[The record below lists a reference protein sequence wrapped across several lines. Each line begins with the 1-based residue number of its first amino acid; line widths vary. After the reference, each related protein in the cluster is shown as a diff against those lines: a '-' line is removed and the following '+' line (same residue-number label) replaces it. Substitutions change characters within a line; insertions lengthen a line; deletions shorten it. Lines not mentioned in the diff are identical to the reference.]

1 VSIGDTL
8 AEARRQAGL
17 TVTQVSQRTRIRETI
32 IRGIEQGDFSAC
44 GGDFYARGHIR
55 SIAAV
60 VGIDP
65 EPLIREYDEAHGAPH
80 AIRAADV
87 FGPSTPIRIKE
98 RRRSLNWSVAM
109 IVALLVVLGYGGY
122 RLASGSSP
130 SHNGSGTAAATVPSP
145 GHSRSPSPSATPSA
159 TPTPPASAASRRVVI
174 QLNAV
179 EDCWV
184 FLSDDQGNTIYSGVI
199 PAGSSQ
205 TWTERRAVTLRLG
218 NPAGVILT
226 VNGKKQSPGT
236 SQPVTLS
243 FGPARRVLARLAVSG
258 SGGRAVIC
266 RCAFESESRRPPHR
280 EPRHARLCPQ
290 RS

>member
-60 VGIDP
+60 VGAEP
-65 EPLIREYDEAHGAPH
+65 EPLIHEYDEAHGAPE

-87 FGPSTPIRIKE
+87 FEPSTPIAIKE
-98 RRRSLNWSVAM
+98 GRRLNWSVAM
-109 IVALLVVLGYGGY
+109 ILALLVVVGFGAYHLF
-122 RLASGSSP
+122 SSSSP
-130 SHNGSGTAAATVPSP
+130 HGGGGTTAAALPSP
-145 GHSRSPSPSATPSA
+145 GHSHSPAPSASPSAA
-159 TPTPPASAASRRVVI
+159 PTHPASTGSSQVVI
-174 QLNAV
+174 QLSAV

-184 FLSDDQGNTIYSGVI
+184 FLTDDQGNTIYSGVI

-205 TWTERRAVTLRLG
+205 TWKESRSVSLRLG
-218 NPAGVILT
+218 NPAGVVLT
-226 VNGKKQSPGT
+226 VDGKKQSPGT

-243 FGPARRVLARLAVSG
+243 IGPAQKVTG
-258 SGGRAVIC
+258 
-266 RCAFESESRRPPHR
+266 
-280 EPRHARLCPQ
+280 
-290 RS
+290 

>member
-60 VGIDP
+60 VGADP
-65 EPLIREYDEAHGAPH
+65 EPLIREYDEAHGAPE

-87 FGPSTPIRIKE
+87 FEPATPIAIKE
-98 RRRSLNWSVAM
+98 GRRLNWSAAM
-109 IVALLVVLGYGGY
+109 IIALLVVVGFGAYHLV
-122 RLASGSSP
+122 SSSS
-130 SHNGSGTAAATVPSP
+130 SHGRGGTAAAGAPAAT
-145 GHSRSPSPSATPSA
+145 HSSSPSASPTPST
-159 TPTPPASAASRRVVI
+159 TPTQPASASSRQVVI
-174 QLNAV
+174 QLSAV
-179 EDCWV
+179 ADCWV
-184 FLSDDQGNTIYSGVI
+184 FLTDDQGNTIYSGVI

-205 TWTERRAVTLRLG
+205 TWTERRAVNLRLG
-218 NPAGVILT
+218 NPAGVVLT

-243 FGPARRVLARLAVSG
+243 IGPAHKVSG
-258 SGGRAVIC
+258 
-266 RCAFESESRRPPHR
+266 
-280 EPRHARLCPQ
+280 
-290 RS
+290 